1 MSRFNDILQTIRG
14 GVEEEP
20 KPKSGIDIA
29 KDFLKAAAMTTVAG
43 AVGGTAGMQALGG
56 YAKTQTA
63 NREKRRLDKI
73 ARAKEELAAVRDIS
87 AIEEGERRT
96 DIAERDQFLRQVERT
111 EEGQQRLRELQLKLK
126 QDATVEADRNQLER
140 EKWGIK
146 KADNVRKAQDALKKK
161 QILDA
166 ERKVRNFYE
175 KASKPLINTSD
186 DQIAENT
193 AILANQFRQEFG
205 VQTAD
210 QAARTWDGL
219 VAEGKL
225 KFDRATAP
233 QTRQRLIDK
242 FAAEEKIARDQA
254 MVRAGFPTGGIS
266 PTTGAI
272 SALAQYE
279 AIPPDAELK
288 MNEASAGTTGSN
300 LWTATKSLGSKANQR
315 RLVGR

>member
-14 GVEEEP
+14 GTEEEP
-20 KPKSGIDIA
+20 KPKSGVDIA

-56 YAKTQTA
+56 YAQA
-63 NREKRRLDKI
+63 QNSGRERRRLEKI
-73 ARAKEELAAVRDIS
+73 ARAKEELSALRDIS
-87 AIEEGERRT
+87 SIEEGEKRT
-96 DIAERDQFLRQVERT
+96 AIAEKEAFQRQIDRT
-111 EEGQQRLRELQLKLK
+111 EEGQQRLREMQFKLDK
-126 QDATVEADRNQLER
+126 EAKFEADRNQLER

-146 KADNVRKAQDALKKK
+146 KADNVKKAQDALKKK

-166 ERKVRNFYE
+166 EGKVRRFSE
-175 KASKPLINTSD
+175 KASQPLINPSD

-225 KFDRATAP
+225 NLDRTTAP

-242 FAAEEKIARDQA
+242 FAAEEKMARDQA
-254 MVRAGFPTGGIS
+254 MARAGFPPEGIPA

-288 MNEASAGTTGSN
+288 MNNAASGKYGV
-300 LWTATKSLGSKANQR
+300 ANQR